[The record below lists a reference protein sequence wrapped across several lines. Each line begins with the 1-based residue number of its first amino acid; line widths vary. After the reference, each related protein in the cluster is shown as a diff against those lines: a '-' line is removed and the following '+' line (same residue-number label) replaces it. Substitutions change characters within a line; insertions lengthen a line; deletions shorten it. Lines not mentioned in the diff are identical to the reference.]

1 MTGPPRPGRRP
12 VRGAG
17 PDEVVEFRRMYGRPA
32 CFVRVAV
39 ADDATYEAFLVEK
52 LSGLS
57 CVLRIDSHPTM
68 KMIKAGP

>member
-1 MTGPPRPGRRP
+1 
-12 VRGAG
+12 
-17 PDEVVEFRRMYGRPA
+17 MYGRPA